1 MKGRY
6 VRHIVEH
13 KNLVNRHQR
22 RRDEAQLRHKGD
34 SPHGLGKQPKRNTH
48 KVKKAKRL
56 QAKASRQK
64 NRRICHV

>member
-22 RRDEAQLRHKGD
+22 RKDEAQLRHKGD
-34 SPHGLGKQPKRNTH
+34 SPHGLGKQPKRSAR
-48 KVKKAKRL
+48 KLRKAKRL
-56 QAKASRQK
+56 MAKASRCK
-64 NRRICHV
+64 IRGR